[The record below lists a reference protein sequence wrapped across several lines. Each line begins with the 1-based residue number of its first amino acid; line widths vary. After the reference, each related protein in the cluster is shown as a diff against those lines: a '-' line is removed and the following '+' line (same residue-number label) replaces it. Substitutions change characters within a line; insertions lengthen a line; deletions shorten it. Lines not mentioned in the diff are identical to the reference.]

1 MHCWVSDKEARTMS
15 NEQRTAVAEYVNVN
29 IGNEMTGKCFIPTP
43 MHPSLKRS
51 YDILYPALFEEIVIR
66 N

>member
-1 MHCWVSDKEARTMS
+1 MS